1 MVLRKVS
8 PAARSG
14 FTLMEMLV
22 VVAII
27 VTLAA
32 LGGYYFL
39 ERAEDAKRD
48 VAKMQTKELQK
59 AVETYKLDNDDFPAS
74 LDVLLQRNAGGRGPW
89 LQRLDALTDPWGNPY
104 QYNPTGPNNGGIV
117 PDIWAETKYGQ
128 IGNWMSARQR

>member
-1 MVLRKVS
+1 MVLRKATR
-8 PAARSG
+8 AARPG

-39 ERAEDAKRD
+39 ERAEEAKKD

-59 AVETYKLDNDDFPAS
+59 AVETFKLDNDDFPAS
-74 LDVLLQRNAGGRGPW
+74 LEVLLQRNAEGRGPW
-89 LQRLDALTDPWGNPY
+89 LQRADALIDPWGHPY
-104 QYNPTGPNNGGIV
+104 QYNPAGPLNGGIV
-117 PDIWAETKYGQ
+117 PDIWAETKHGQ